1 MSMGPHGL
9 GCAIPTV
16 ILHCLPQAGGSQ
28 PCPSQGCPSRPTG
41 FQMAPCGCFFDPRI
55 YRIEWATTDFGPS
68 SLYKL
73 AAVGGGGPA
82 GNPTSAGTY
91 LLEPQ
96 HYLKALVPPP
106 PPLPYPHF
114 QPAPGGPQYLMPYF
128 PPGGSGP
135 EALGFMGDGG
145 TPAFVG
151 LSPALVKEG
160 LVPPPPPLSPKENK
174 LLPLLITLPTEMALP
189 PGAYGHLKA
198 RLSQLHG
205 PTEPLAFPA
214 KELQGSGAGPG
225 LLYPPSPREPKV
237 AEAEAAPLGAAGKAR
252 HPEAARPFTLP
263 EKVLLEDA
271 MKLFDCLPGRADS
284 KGSIRKGPGPALP
297 NNRDD
302 SRSSGDD
309 SSSDIRSLCLPDEL
323 LSFDYSVPE
332 ILDTVSHL
340 DYLFNFKALDEELP
354 PCPGS
359 PAITS
364 VAPVSQAE
372 PERKRKAGASAT
384 KKGRQGCKSKQA
396 VGLASAIPLG
406 PRQDLGATS
415 H

>member
-1 MSMGPHGL
+1 
-9 GCAIPTV
+9 
-16 ILHCLPQAGGSQ
+16 
-28 PCPSQGCPSRPTG
+28 
-41 FQMAPCGCFFDPRI
+41 MAPCGCFFDPRI
-55 YRIEWATTDFGPS
+55 YRIEWATTDFGQS

-174 LLPLLITLPTEMALP
+174 LLPLLITLPPEVALP

-198 RLSQLHG
+198 RLSQLRG
-205 PTEPLAFPA
+205 PAEPLAFPA
-214 KELQGSGAGPG
+214 KELRGSGAGPD
-225 LLYPPSPREPKV
+225 LLCPPSPGEPKV
-237 AEAEAAPLGAAGKAR
+237 AEAEAVPLRAAGKAR

-271 MKLFDCLPGRADS
+271 MKLFDCLPGS
-284 KGSIRKGPGPALP
+284 TRKGPGLAQP

-302 SRSSGDD
+302 SRGSGDD
-309 SSSDIRSLCLPDEL
+309 ACSDIRSLCLPDEL

-340 DYLFNFKALDEELP
+340 DYLFNFKALDEEPP
-354 PCPGS
+354 PCPGP
-359 PAITS
+359 PA

-384 KKGRQGCKSKQA
+384 KKGRQGCKNKQA
-396 VGLASAIPLG
+396 LG